1 LAESIGEYMSPKIVA
16 VANTA
21 GGSAKTTLAHALAVA
36 AVEYGKKTLLI
47 DCDPKASLTFRVG
60 RETTRLTLADFLS
73 GTSIRSED
81 LDSHAE
87 RFDFIAADSRVGNG
101 FTGQDL
107 TALIEKLPKSYDLVI
122 IDTPS
127 DINSSLKSSLDVA
140 DLILVPYSNTL
151 HHLRG
156 ATQISKLSGDTPLKL
171 LTIGESSTPL
181 KEFSQWDH
189 LDGSCSIAK
198 EIEAAGQTTTSVLT
212 HAKNST
218 VASQLRE
225 CAYSVLEV
233 LGLD

>member
-1 LAESIGEYMSPKIVA
+1 MSSKVVA

-36 AVEYGKKTLLI
+36 TVEYGKKTLLI

-60 RETTRLTLADFLS
+60 REGTRITLADFLS
-73 GTSIRSED
+73 GTTIRSED

-101 FTGQDL
+101 FTGKDL
-107 TALIEKLPKSYDLVI
+107 KNLIGKLPKDYDVVF

-127 DINSSLKSSLDVA
+127 DINASLKSALDVA
-140 DLILVPYSNTL
+140 DLVLAPYSNTL

-156 ATQISKLSGDTPLKL
+156 VTQISKLSEDTPLKL
-171 LTIGESSTPL
+171 LSIGVTSKPM
-181 KEFSQWDH
+181 KEFSQWEH

-198 EIEAAGQTTTSVLT
+198 EIEVAAQTTMSVLT

-233 LGLD
+233 LSLD

>member
-1 LAESIGEYMSPKIVA
+1 MSPKVVV

-21 GGSAKTTLAHALAVA
+21 GGSAKTTVAHALSVAV
-36 AVEYGKKTLLI
+36 VEFGKKILLI

-60 RETTRLTLADFLS
+60 REGTRLTLADFLS
-73 GTSIRSED
+73 GTPIRNED
-81 LDSHAE
+81 LDSHSE
-87 RFDFIAADSRVGNG
+87 RFDFIAADSRVGYG
-101 FTGQDL
+101 FTGKDMV
-107 TALIEKLPKSYDLVI
+107 ALIEKLPKSYDLVI

-127 DINSSLKSSLDVA
+127 DITTSLKAALEIA
-140 DLILVPYSNTL
+140 DLVLVPYSNTV

-156 ATQISKLSGDTPLKL
+156 VTQISKLSAVTPLKL
-171 LTIGESSTPL
+171 LTVNANSKPI
-181 KEFSQWDH
+181 KEFSQWEH

-198 EIEAAGQTTTSVLT
+198 EIEAAAQTTTSVLT

-218 VASQLRE
+218 VAGQLRE

>member
-1 LAESIGEYMSPKIVA
+1 MSLKIVA

-127 DINSSLKSSLDVA
+127 DVNASLKAALDVA
-140 DLILVPYSNTL
+140 HLVLVPYSNTV

-171 LTIGESSTPL
+171 LTIGESSTPI

-189 LDGSCSIAK
+189 LDGSCSVAK

>member
-1 LAESIGEYMSPKIVA
+1 MSPKVVA

-21 GGSAKTTLAHALAVA
+21 GGSAKTTLTHALAVA
-36 AVEYGKKTLLI
+36 TVEYGKKTLLV

-60 RETTRLTLADFLS
+60 REGRRITLADFLS

-81 LDSHAE
+81 LDSHSE

-101 FTGQDL
+101 FTGQEL
-107 TALIEKLPKSYDLVI
+107 KKLLEKLPKDYDLVF

-127 DINSSLKSSLDVA
+127 DINASLKAALEVA
-140 DLILVPYSNTL
+140 DLVIAPYSNTL

-156 ATQISKLSGDTPLKL
+156 ITQISKLSGDTPIKL
-171 LTIGESSTPL
+171 LAMGTNSKPA
-181 KEFSQWDH
+181 KEFSQWAH
-189 LDGSCSIAK
+189 LDGSCSSAK
-198 EIEAAGQTTTSVLT
+198 EVEAAAETTSSVLT
-212 HAKNST
+212 HAKNSL
-218 VASQLRE
+218 VAGQLRE

>member
-1 LAESIGEYMSPKIVA
+1 MSPKVVA

-36 AVEYGKKTLLI
+36 TVEYGKKTLLI

-60 RETTRLTLADFLS
+60 REGTRITLADFLS
-73 GTSIRSED
+73 GTTIRSED

-107 TALIEKLPKSYDLVI
+107 KNLIEKLPKDYDVVI

-127 DINSSLKSSLDVA
+127 DINTSLKSALDVA
-140 DLILVPYSNTL
+140 DLVLAPYSHTL

-156 ATQISKLSGDTPLKL
+156 VTQISKLSGATPLRL
-171 LTIGESSTPL
+171 LSIGATSKPM
-181 KEFSQWDH
+181 KEFLQWEH

-198 EIEAAGQTTTSVLT
+198 EIEAAAQTTTSVLT
-212 HAKNST
+212 HTKNST

>member
-1 LAESIGEYMSPKIVA
+1 MSPKVVA

-21 GGSAKTTLAHALAVA
+21 GGSAKTTMAHTLAVA
-36 AVEYGKKTLLI
+36 TVEYGKKTLLI

-60 RETTRLTLADFLS
+60 REGTRITLADFLS
-73 GTSIRSED
+73 GTTTRTED

-107 TALIEKLPKSYDLVI
+107 KNLIGKLPKDYDVVF

-127 DINSSLKSSLDVA
+127 DINASLKSALDIA
-140 DLILVPYSNTL
+140 DLVLAPYSNTV

-156 ATQISKLSGDTPLKL
+156 VTQISKLSEDTPLKL
-171 LTIGESSTPL
+171 LSIGVTSKPM
-181 KEFSQWDH
+181 KEFSQWEH

-198 EIEAAGQTTTSVLT
+198 EIEAAAQTTTSVLT

-225 CAYSVLEV
+225 CAYSLLEV
-233 LGLD
+233 LSLD

>member
-1 LAESIGEYMSPKIVA
+1 MSPKVVT

-36 AVEYGKKTLLI
+36 TVEYGKKTLLV
-47 DCDPKASLTFRVG
+47 DCDPKASLSFRVG
-60 RETTRLTLADFLS
+60 REGTRITLADFLS

-81 LDSHAE
+81 LDSHTE

-107 TALIEKLPKSYDLVI
+107 KKLIEKLPKSYDVVI

-127 DINSSLKSSLDVA
+127 DINASLKAAIDVA
-140 DLILVPYSNTL
+140 DLVIAPYSNTL
-151 HHLRG
+151 HNLRG
-156 ATQISKLSGDTPLKL
+156 VTQISKLSGDVPIKL
-171 LTIGESSTPL
+171 LAIGANSKPV
-181 KEFSQWDH
+181 KEFSQWEH

-198 EIEAAGQTTTSVLT
+198 EIEAAAQTTSSVLT
-212 HAKNST
+212 YAKDST
-218 VASQLRE
+218 VAGQLRE

>member
-1 LAESIGEYMSPKIVA
+1 MSLKIVA

-73 GTSIRSED
+73 VTSIRSED

-171 LTIGESSTPL
+171 LTIGESSTPI

>member
-1 LAESIGEYMSPKIVA
+1 MSPKVVA

-21 GGSAKTTLAHALAVA
+21 GGSAKTTMAHALAVA
-36 AVEYGKKTLLI
+36 TVEYGKKTLLI

-60 RETTRLTLADFLS
+60 REGTRITLADFLS
-73 GTSIRSED
+73 GTTIRSED

-107 TALIEKLPKSYDLVI
+107 KNLIGKLPKDYDVVF

-127 DINSSLKSSLDVA
+127 DINASLKSALDIA
-140 DLILVPYSNTL
+140 DLVLAPYSNTV

-156 ATQISKLSGDTPLKL
+156 VTQISKLSEDTPLKL
-171 LTIGESSTPL
+171 LSIGVTSKPM
-181 KEFSQWDH
+181 KEFSQWEH

-198 EIEAAGQTTTSVLT
+198 EIEAAAQTTTSVLT

-225 CAYSVLEV
+225 CAYSLLEV
-233 LGLD
+233 LSLD

>member
-1 LAESIGEYMSPKIVA
+1 MSPKVVA
-16 VANTA
+16 IANTA

-36 AVEYGKKTLLI
+36 TVEYGKKTLLI

-60 RETTRLTLADFLS
+60 REGTRITLADFLS
-73 GTSIRSED
+73 GTTIRSED

-101 FTGQDL
+101 FTGKDL
-107 TALIEKLPKSYDLVI
+107 KNLIGKLPKDYDVVF

-127 DINSSLKSSLDVA
+127 DINASLKSALDIA
-140 DLILVPYSNTL
+140 DLVLAPYSNTL

-156 ATQISKLSGDTPLKL
+156 VTQISKLSEDTPLKL
-171 LTIGESSTPL
+171 LSIGVTSKPM
-181 KEFSQWDH
+181 KEFSKWEH

-198 EIEAAGQTTTSVLT
+198 EIEAAAQTTTSVLT

-233 LGLD
+233 LSLD

>member
-1 LAESIGEYMSPKIVA
+1 MSPKVVA

-36 AVEYGKKTLLI
+36 TVEYGKKSLLI

-60 RETTRLTLADFLS
+60 REGTRITLADFLS
-73 GTSIRSED
+73 GTTIRSED

-107 TALIEKLPKSYDLVI
+107 KNLIEKLPKDYDVVI

-127 DINSSLKSSLDVA
+127 DVNASLKSALDVA
-140 DLILVPYSNTL
+140 DLVLAPYSHTL

-156 ATQISKLSGDTPLKL
+156 VTQISKLSGATPLRL
-171 LTIGESSTPL
+171 LSIGVTSKPM
-181 KEFSQWDH
+181 KEFLQWEH

-198 EIEAAGQTTTSVLT
+198 EIEAAAQTTTSVLT

>member
-1 LAESIGEYMSPKIVA
+1 MTSKVVT

-36 AVEYGKKTLLI
+36 TVEYGKKTLLI

-60 RETTRLTLADFLS
+60 REGTRVTLADFLS

-101 FTGQDL
+101 FTGQDMKKL
-107 TALIEKLPKSYDLVI
+107 LENLPKDYDLVF

-127 DINSSLKSSLDVA
+127 DINSSLKAALDVA
-140 DLILVPYSNTL
+140 DLVIAPYSNTL

-156 ATQISKLSGDTPLKL
+156 VTQISRLSGDTPVNL
-171 LTIGESSTPL
+171 LAIGVKTKPT
-181 KEFSQWDH
+181 KDFSQWKH
-189 LDGSCSIAK
+189 LDGSISIAK
-198 EIEAAGQTTTSVLT
+198 EIETAAQTTVSVLT
-212 HAKNST
+212 NAKNST
-218 VASQLRE
+218 VAGEVRE

-233 LGLD
+233 LALD

>member
-1 LAESIGEYMSPKIVA
+1 MSPKVVA
-16 VANTA
+16 IANTA

-36 AVEYGKKTLLI
+36 TVEYGKKTLLI

-60 RETTRLTLADFLS
+60 REGTRITLADFLS
-73 GTSIRSED
+73 GTTIRSED

-107 TALIEKLPKSYDLVI
+107 KNLIEKLPKDYDVVI

-127 DINSSLKSSLDVA
+127 DINTSLKSALDVA
-140 DLILVPYSNTL
+140 DLVLAPYSHTL

-156 ATQISKLSGDTPLKL
+156 VTQISKLSGATPLRL
-171 LTIGESSTPL
+171 LSIGVTSKPM
-181 KEFSQWDH
+181 KEFLQWEH

-198 EIEAAGQTTTSVLT
+198 EIEAAAQTTTSVLT

>member
-1 LAESIGEYMSPKIVA
+1 MSAKIVV

-21 GGSAKTTLAHALAVA
+21 GGSAKTTVAHALAVA
-36 AVEYGKKTLLI
+36 TVEFGKKTLLI

-60 RETTRLTLADFLS
+60 REETRLTLADFLT

-81 LDSHAE
+81 LDSHEE

-101 FTGQDL
+101 FTGQEL
-107 TALIEKLPKSYDLVI
+107 NALITKMPKSYDLAI

-127 DINSSLKSSLDVA
+127 DINASLKAALDVA
-140 DLILVPYSNTL
+140 DLVIAPYSNTL

-156 ATQISKLSGDTPLKL
+156 VTQISKLTAETPLKL
-171 LTIGESSTPL
+171 LSIGDHL
-181 KEFSQWDH
+181 KPTKAFSQWEQ
-189 LDGSCSIAK
+189 LDGACGVAK
-198 EIEAAGQTTTSVLT
+198 EIEAAAQTTSSVLT

-218 VASQLRE
+218 VAGQLRE

>member
-1 LAESIGEYMSPKIVA
+1 MSPKIVA

-73 GTSIRSED
+73 VTSIRSED

-171 LTIGESSTPL
+171 LTIGESSTPI

>member
-1 LAESIGEYMSPKIVA
+1 MSPKVVT

-36 AVEYGKKTLLI
+36 TVEYGKKTLLV
-47 DCDPKASLTFRVG
+47 DCDPKASLSFRVG
-60 RETTRLTLADFLS
+60 REGTRITLADFLS

-107 TALIEKLPKSYDLVI
+107 KKLIEKLPKSYDVVI

-127 DINSSLKSSLDVA
+127 DINASLKAAIDVA
-140 DLILVPYSNTL
+140 DLVIAPYSNTL
-151 HHLRG
+151 HNLRG
-156 ATQISKLSGDTPLKL
+156 VTQISKLSRDVPIKL
-171 LTIGESSTPL
+171 LAIGANSKPV
-181 KEFSQWDH
+181 KEFSQWEH

-198 EIEAAGQTTTSVLT
+198 EIEAAAQTTSSVLT
-212 HAKNST
+212 YAKNST
-218 VASQLRE
+218 VAGQLRE

>member
-1 LAESIGEYMSPKIVA
+1 MSPKVVA

-21 GGSAKTTLAHALAVA
+21 GGSAKTTMAHTLAVA
-36 AVEYGKKTLLI
+36 TVEYGKKTLLI

-60 RETTRLTLADFLS
+60 REGTRITLADFLS
-73 GTSIRSED
+73 GTTIRSED

-107 TALIEKLPKSYDLVI
+107 KNLIGKLPKDYDVVF

-127 DINSSLKSSLDVA
+127 DINASLKSALDIA
-140 DLILVPYSNTL
+140 DLVLAPYSNTV

-156 ATQISKLSGDTPLKL
+156 VTQISKLSEDTPLKL
-171 LTIGESSTPL
+171 LSIGVTSKPM
-181 KEFSQWDH
+181 KEFSQWEH

-198 EIEAAGQTTTSVLT
+198 EIEAAAQTTTSVLT

-225 CAYSVLEV
+225 CAYSLLEV
-233 LGLD
+233 LSLD

>member
-1 LAESIGEYMSPKIVA
+1 MSPKVVA

-21 GGSAKTTLAHALAVA
+21 GGSSKTTLAHALAVA
-36 AVEYGKKTLLI
+36 TVEYGKKTLLI

-60 RETTRLTLADFLS
+60 REGTRITLADFLS
-73 GTSIRSED
+73 GTTIRSED

-107 TALIEKLPKSYDLVI
+107 KNLIEKLPKDYDVVI

-127 DINSSLKSSLDVA
+127 DINASLKSALDVA
-140 DLILVPYSNTL
+140 DLVLAPYSNTL

-156 ATQISKLSGDTPLKL
+156 VTQISKLSGATPLRL
-171 LTIGESSTPL
+171 LSIGVTSKPM
-181 KEFSQWDH
+181 KEFSQWEH
-189 LDGSCSIAK
+189 LDGACSIAK
-198 EIEAAGQTTTSVLT
+198 EIEAAAQTTTSVLT

-233 LGLD
+233 LALD

>member
-1 LAESIGEYMSPKIVA
+1 MSPKVVT

-36 AVEYGKKTLLI
+36 TVEYGKKTLLV
-47 DCDPKASLTFRVG
+47 DCDPKASLSFRVG
-60 RETTRLTLADFLS
+60 REGTRVTLADFLS

-107 TALIEKLPKSYDLVI
+107 KKLTEKLPKSYDVVI

-127 DINSSLKSSLDVA
+127 DINASLKAAIDVA
-140 DLILVPYSNTL
+140 DLVIAPYSNTL
-151 HHLRG
+151 HNLRG
-156 ATQISKLSGDTPLKL
+156 VTQISKLSGDVPIKL
-171 LTIGESSTPL
+171 LAIGANSKPV
-181 KEFSQWDH
+181 KEFSQWEH

-198 EIEAAGQTTTSVLT
+198 EIEAAAQTTSSVLT
-212 HAKNST
+212 YAKNST
-218 VASQLRE
+218 VAGQLRE

>member
-1 LAESIGEYMSPKIVA
+1 MSAKVVA

-36 AVEYGKKTLLI
+36 TVEYGKKSLLI

-60 RETTRLTLADFLS
+60 REGTRITLADFLS
-73 GTSIRSED
+73 GTTIRSED

-107 TALIEKLPKSYDLVI
+107 KNLIEKLPKDYDVVI

-127 DINSSLKSSLDVA
+127 DINASLKSALDVA
-140 DLILVPYSNTL
+140 DLVLAPYSNTV

-156 ATQISKLSGDTPLKL
+156 ITQISKLSGATPLRL
-171 LTIGESSTPL
+171 LSIGVTSKPM
-181 KEFSQWDH
+181 KEFLQWEH

-198 EIEAAGQTTTSVLT
+198 EIEAAAQTTTSVLT

>member
-1 LAESIGEYMSPKIVA
+1 MSLKIVA

-127 DINSSLKSSLDVA
+127 DVNSSLKSSLDVA

-171 LTIGESSTPL
+171 LTIGESSTPI

-189 LDGSCSIAK
+189 LNGSCSVAK

>member
-1 LAESIGEYMSPKIVA
+1 MSPKVVT

-36 AVEYGKKTLLI
+36 TVEYGKKTLLV
-47 DCDPKASLTFRVG
+47 DCDPKASLSFRVG
-60 RETTRLTLADFLS
+60 REGTRVTLADFLS
-73 GTSIRSED
+73 GTSIRSDD

-107 TALIEKLPKSYDLVI
+107 KKLIEKLPKSYDVVI

-127 DINSSLKSSLDVA
+127 DINASLKAAIDVA
-140 DLILVPYSNTL
+140 DLVIAPYSNTL
-151 HHLRG
+151 HNLRG
-156 ATQISKLSGDTPLKL
+156 VTQISKLSGDVPIKL
-171 LTIGESSTPL
+171 LAIGANSKPV
-181 KEFSQWDH
+181 KEFSQWEH

-198 EIEAAGQTTTSVLT
+198 EIEAAAQTTSSVLT
-212 HAKNST
+212 YAKNST
-218 VASQLRE
+218 VAGQLRE

-233 LGLD
+233 LGLV